1 MVQRAP
7 QDCCRPALAMG
18 VLLALAC
25 GHSDPFTN
33 PSTGTNQPFDPTP
46 PVRLTLNDG
55 PDRDPS
61 WLPDGSGILYQAQQL
76 GQPDFDACLAELPP
90 DGGTQ
95 RRLVCDVAPG
105 DDDLTNAYVSPVA
118 APDGRLAFLSN
129 RGTIQFL
136 DNPTSPSDQAL
147 SVAPRLDAANAVT
160 VQRLPYQLPGQRPHN
175 SLSQLQWLGSGG
187 LLYLAQASDV
197 RRPSPELPVDTMT
210 TGMAVVT
217 ISVTPP
223 GQPTVVPT
231 PGFPSGV
238 AAGASTDELYFTLN
252 GDSRVFRR
260 TLSSGDE
267 TVVFDFGPAAVA
279 RDVQVVGQ
287 RMAAVV
293 GGRVHVVPDPT
304 FGEVQ
309 RDSGGVIHVVDLA
322 SGGDATLDREG
333 LLFRHPVLSPDGE
346 RVVAEGYPLVIIA
359 NPATETADTTVSRRS
374 DLYLF
379 SAP

>member
-1 MVQRAP
+1 MAQRAP
-7 QDCCRPALAMG
+7 QNRCRPALAVG

-25 GHSDPFTN
+25 GHSEPFTN

-46 PVRLTLNDG
+46 PVRLTLNEG

-76 GQPDFDACLAELPP
+76 GRADSDACLAELPP

-95 RRLVCDVAPG
+95 RRLVCDLVPG
-105 DDDLTNAYVSPVA
+105 DDGLTNAYVSPAA
-118 APDGRLAFLSN
+118 APDDRLAFLSN

-136 DNPTSPSDQAL
+136 DNPTSPNDQAL
-147 SVAPRLDAANAVT
+147 SVAPHLDAANAVT

-175 SLSQLQWLGSGG
+175 TVSQLQWLGTGG

-197 RRPSPELPVDTMT
+197 RRPCPMCPVDTMT

-217 ISVTPP
+217 LTVEPP
-223 GQPTVVPT
+223 GQPTVIAT

-238 AAGASTDELYFTLN
+238 AMGASTDEIYYTLN

-267 TVVFDFGPAAVA
+267 AVVFDFGPAAVA
-279 RDVQVVGQ
+279 RDVHVVGQ

-309 RDSGGVIHVVDLA
+309 RDSGGVIHVVDLTT
-322 SGGDATLDREG
+322 GGDATLEQDG
-333 LLFRHPVLSPDGE
+333 LLFRHPVLSPSGE
-346 RVVAEGYPLVIIA
+346 RVVVEGYPLVIVA
-359 NPATETADTTVSRRS
+359 DPVTETSDTTVSRRS

-379 SAP
+379 NAQ